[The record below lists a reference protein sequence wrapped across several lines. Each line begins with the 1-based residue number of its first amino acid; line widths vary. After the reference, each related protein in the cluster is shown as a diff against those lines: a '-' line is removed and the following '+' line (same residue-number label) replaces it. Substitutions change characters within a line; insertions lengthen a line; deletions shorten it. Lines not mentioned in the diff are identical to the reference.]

1 MRPSVAFQALFCLDQ
16 TFFSRNLTA
25 SKKEQT
31 MTNLPYSLRRF
42 LDTLGIADDVPWRPA
57 FDGQEVPF

>member
-1 MRPSVAFQALFCLDQ
+1 
-16 TFFSRNLTA
+16 
-25 SKKEQT
+25 